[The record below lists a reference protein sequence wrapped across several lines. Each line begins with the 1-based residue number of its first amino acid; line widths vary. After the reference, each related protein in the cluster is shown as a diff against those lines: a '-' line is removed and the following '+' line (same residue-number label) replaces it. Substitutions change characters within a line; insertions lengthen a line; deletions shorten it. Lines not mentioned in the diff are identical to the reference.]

1 MNNIVSNLLLYGDLQ
16 EDSILMELSDMFAT
30 FNSKKFDEDKLR
42 TKIYHQMKRILD
54 ISTDY
59 GFDDNLWHNYL
70 TYLLIT
76 TENSFSLTCEKV
88 GASEG
93 SVNDFAKNDF
103 KQFKKLFDFDFSKIE
118 KELDIDCFSKIEDYT
133 AIHKPEFM
141 YNKT

>member
-1 MNNIVSNLLLYGDLQ
+1 MNNIVSNLLLYGDLP
-16 EDSILMELSDMFAT
+16 EDSILMELSDVFAT
-30 FNSKKFDEDKLR
+30 FNSKKYDEDDLR
-42 TKIYHQMKRILD
+42 ARVYHQVKRILD

-118 KELDIDCFSKIEDYT
+118 KELNIDCFSKIEDYT

>member
-1 MNNIVSNLLLYGDLQ
+1 MNNIVSNLLLYGDLP
-16 EDSILMELSDMFAT
+16 EDSILMELSDIFAT

-88 GASEG
+88 GASDG

-103 KQFKKLFDFDFSKIE
+103 KQFKKLFDFDFSKGE
-118 KELDIDCFSKIEDYT
+118 TGCLTLKKQASRPHGGQT
-133 AIHKPEFM
+133 
-141 YNKT
+141 N